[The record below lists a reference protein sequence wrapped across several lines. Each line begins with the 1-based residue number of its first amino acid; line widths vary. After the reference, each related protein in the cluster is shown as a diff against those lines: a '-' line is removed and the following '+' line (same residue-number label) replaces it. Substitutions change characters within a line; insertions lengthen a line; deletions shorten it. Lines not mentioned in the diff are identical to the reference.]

1 MVQNLE
7 YLNFVD
13 SFNLIKEYKK
23 VHQEFYEDY
32 LNIIESFDEDMSEKV
47 DNAFENNDLSTIRS
61 VHDELEEKLDTL
73 ISFLEEY
80 SAKIESQDE
89 NLLEEVNNILENFD
103 FKLHNHEPNPY
114 YTFIADVLLL
124 MDVYESSIDLISYS
138 EYNLFS
144 QIIGMVIINE
154 NIESKSDKLIDL
166 YDNLLNILS
175 NFLDEMNSIYNK
187 IYDIIDEN
195 SNNILSITIE
205 SNHIIS
211 FFENAQDSIEEY
223 FLSIDK
229 MISDMP
235 KFDAEKHSGLDLDY
249 VLIKDDVIRDF
260 ILRNDEWV
268 FDYNEFLYELEDFLT
283 DYSPGYIDENVGED
297 FIPTIINWVIK
308 IDECVID
315 YSKKVRDYKSN
326 MSNFYEVKLKEPDSD
341 LEGYVSLNEHF
352 IEIDDLIEDIYE
364 VEPFFKDSL
373 R

>member
-1 MVQNLE
+1 
-7 YLNFVD
+7 
-13 SFNLIKEYKK
+13 
-23 VHQEFYEDY
+23 
-32 LNIIESFDEDMSEKV
+32 
-47 DNAFENNDLSTIRS
+47 
-61 VHDELEEKLDTL
+61 
-73 ISFLEEY
+73 
-80 SAKIESQDE
+80 
-89 NLLEEVNNILENFD
+89 
-103 FKLHNHEPNPY
+103 
-114 YTFIADVLLL
+114 
-124 MDVYESSIDLISYS
+124 
-138 EYNLFS
+138 
-144 QIIGMVIINE
+144 
-154 NIESKSDKLIDL
+154 
-166 YDNLLNILS
+166 
-175 NFLDEMNSIYNK
+175 
-187 IYDIIDEN
+187 
-195 SNNILSITIE
+195 
-205 SNHIIS
+205 
-211 FFENAQDSIEEY
+211 
-223 FLSIDK
+223 